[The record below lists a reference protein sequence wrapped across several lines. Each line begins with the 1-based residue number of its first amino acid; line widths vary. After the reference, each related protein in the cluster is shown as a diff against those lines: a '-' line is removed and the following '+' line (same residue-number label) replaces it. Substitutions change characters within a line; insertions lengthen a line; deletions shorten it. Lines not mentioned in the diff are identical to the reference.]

1 MLPPK
6 TMSRIITTGGR
17 GKLAIGQSREVI
29 QNGDQIEYRDAP
41 ILELVDDQV
50 IRTLDKPGRVTLIV
64 QEANQ
69 AFGDQL
75 AMLNVQVTD
84 IFSLSVEHFYETVN
98 VPIGQNSKI
107 LVPIKF
113 QNEHAHLFAHKVEG
127 IEVDFQ
133 LSHPQVISAEL
144 DEFNSTL
151 ILKPKSAGEC
161 NVLVYLRN
169 DPKVFDIFKVNVAT
183 IVQPSA
189 VAHLHIGAQVNF
201 TVEANKHESFNDL
214 IWSSSNSNVFKM
226 DSVNGSGVAQS
237 LGTADIMLSGKIVST
252 VQVSMVEQ
260 ARVLED
266 SSDLVLNVNE
276 KNNQL
281 KVKLRLDPYDIR
293 PIYSIAGK
301 KLINQNVGIDCE
313 SDQPDYVIAKGSHN
327 GESFYCRLQYV
338 GPSIVE
344 RNTPR
349 TVRINVL
356 ASGVSTKGD

>member
-1 MLPPK
+1 
-6 TMSRIITTGGR
+6 
-17 GKLAIGQSREVI
+17 
-29 QNGDQIEYRDAP
+29 
-41 ILELVDDQV
+41 
-50 IRTLDKPGRVTLIV
+50 
-64 QEANQ
+64 
-69 AFGDQL
+69 
-75 AMLNVQVTD
+75 
-84 IFSLSVEHFYETVN
+84 
-98 VPIGQNSKI
+98 
-107 LVPIKF
+107 
-113 QNEHAHLFAHKVEG
+113 
-127 IEVDFQ
+127 
-133 LSHPQVISAEL
+133 
-144 DEFNSTL
+144 
-151 ILKPKSAGEC
+151 
-161 NVLVYLRN
+161 
-169 DPKVFDIFKVNVAT
+169 
-183 IVQPSA
+183 
-189 VAHLHIGAQVNF
+189 
-201 TVEANKHESFNDL
+201 
-214 IWSSSNSNVFKM
+214 M